1 MSRLSDYRRATA
13 LISAEWLRM
22 VLRMAK
28 YSVMCSVLGAATP
41 ALGNDTSPNERVVRD
56 FIAAWSELD
65 AAALVDY
72 FAVDGVYHNMMLEP
86 VAGREKLL
94 EFITSFLSGWS
105 ETHWEVINLVS
116 RGDLVVAERVD
127 RTRVGEK
134 WVDLPCVG
142 VFELEDGEIKIWRD
156 YFDLSTYRDA
166 F

>member
-1 MSRLSDYRRATA
+1 
-13 LISAEWLRM
+13 
-22 VLRMAK
+22 MAK
-28 YSVMCSVLGAATP
+28 YTVICAALSAASPVMGD
-41 ALGNDTSPNERVVRD
+41 DTSHNEQVVRS

-94 EFITSFLSGWS
+94 EFITGFLSGWS

-116 RGDLVVAERVD
+116 RSDLVVAERVD
-127 RTRVGEK
+127 RTRIGER
-134 WVDLPCVG
+134 WVNLPCVG
-142 VFELEDGEIKIWRD
+142 VFELEDGKIKIWRD

-166 F
+166 FAE